1 ILVVTAVVLI
11 SGSLNSPFL
20 YLYYL
25 TILEA
30 AARLNLRQAIAASLA
45 MAGLVVL
52 LWTRAGETGA
62 LETMGFRLGSM
73 IAGGFFLAL
82 FLSALVQDYRAAHER
97 AVQAEH
103 MDRRLKEATAQLE
116 EQLNELQSYNDLA
129 GRLSGELH
137 VDGVLEVLLE
147 AFLDTSGL
155 PMGAAYLMGEDGIPR
170 FAAARG
176 AGSERFDAEAQVPL

>member
-1 ILVVTAVVLI
+1 RVVHPAVNGTIVLFGGYVILLAVGHRWIPVLRKPDVVVATDILVVTAVVLI
-11 SGSLNSPFL
+11 SGSLNSQFL

-52 LWTRAGETGA
+52 LWTRAGETAA
-62 LETMGFRLGSM
+62 LETMGFRLGSI

-82 FLSALVQDYRAAHER
+82 FLSAVVQDYRAAHER

-103 MDRRLKEATAQLE
+103 MDRRLKEA
-116 EQLNELQSYNDLA
+116 
-129 GRLSGELH
+129 
-137 VDGVLEVLLE
+137 
-147 AFLDTSGL
+147 
-155 PMGAAYLMGEDGIPR
+155 
-170 FAAARG
+170 
-176 AGSERFDAEAQVPL
+176 